1 MSFLRDLRQ
10 AVRSLRRAPLFVVAA
25 VLTLA
30 LGIGANTAVFGVV
43 RALLLEPLPYD
54 APDELV
60 VVWGDHVEI
69 GHETA
74 SLPDFLDW
82 REQASSFSELA
93 AIGNGVALLTGDGEA
108 ERVDAAV
115 VTGNVFSMLG
125 MRPLAGR
132 TFSEDEQLS
141 NGPPVTIIG
150 ERLWRSRFAADPG
163 IVGRDVL
170 ISGRARTVVGVM
182 PDELPIAGRRDVFL
196 PVKSDTTMGRR
207 ADWLGVIGRLEP
219 GVSTL
224 EANSEM
230 RTIMSRLEAEYP
242 ETNAGWSADV
252 VSLHAEVVGD
262 VRPALLAFAGA
273 MGLVLLIA
281 CANVANLFLARSA
294 AREHELGVR
303 VTLGASRGR
312 IVQQLLAESLLLA
325 GAGAVLGAMLANAG
339 LAALRSSQSLQ
350 LPRAESIAV
359 DLPVLAFTAAI
370 AALSALLFG
379 LAPMLRVARGFLHPG
394 LSKARSVA
402 GGTGVART
410 RTLLVLG
417 EVALAVMLL
426 VGAGLLLR
434 SFDNLQRVQPG
445 FDASGL
451 LTAQVTLPG
460 EAMMDGDEVFAFWPG
475 VLNRL
480 AVAPGVRG
488 AAYVNNPPM
497 GGSGY
502 ITFGLEGRPEPAGA
516 EVEDVQPFTVS
527 RDYFRTM
534 GIPLG
539 AGRSFEQGD
548 NQTSTRVM
556 VVNREFVQRFSPDRD
571 VIGRRLTF
579 GDPADTLSTWYSIVG
594 VVGNVRQEGLDRA
607 DYPQV
612 YRLVDQVPPRGGVL
626 VLRTTAAPMSLVPL
640 VRSAVADAQ
649 PNAAVTGVRTMED
662 RMSETIARP
671 RVSATLLG
679 GFAALALLLAAVGI
693 YGVTSYTTELRRHE
707 MGIRMAL
714 GSSPAG
720 VLRLVVRQGMAPVIG
735 GLVIGAAGAL
745 LAGRVLARFLFTVG
759 SSDPLT
765 FALTAAL
772 LTAVALVACWM
783 PVRRAL
789 RTAPANL
796 LRSE

>member
-1 MSFLRDLRQ
+1 MSFFRDLRL
-10 AVRSLRRAPLFVVAA
+10 AVRSLRRAPLFVAAA

-30 LGIGANTAVFGVV
+30 LGIGANTAAFGVV
-43 RALLLEPLPYD
+43 RALLLEPLPYES
-54 APDELV
+54 PDELV

-93 AIGNGVALLTGDGEA
+93 AIGNSVALLTGDGDA
-108 ERVDAAV
+108 ERVDAAIV
-115 VTGNVFSMLG
+115 SGNLFSTLG
-125 MRPLAGR
+125 MRPILGR
-132 TFSEDEQLS
+132 TFSTDEELS
-141 NGPPVTIIG
+141 NGPPVAIIG
-150 ERLWRSRFAADPG
+150 ERLWRGRFAADPT

-182 PDELPIAGRRDVFL
+182 PDELPVAGRRDVFMPL
-196 PVKSDTTMGRR
+196 KTDTTMGRR
-207 ADWLGVIGRLEP
+207 ADWLGVIGRLAP
-219 GVSTL
+219 GVTVE
-224 EANSEM
+224 EAGSEM
-230 RTIMSRLEAEYP
+230 RTIMARLEAEYP
-242 ETNAGWSADV
+242 QSNAGWSADV
-252 VSLHAEVVGD
+252 VPLHREIVGD
-262 VRPALLAFAGA
+262 VRPALLAFSGA
-273 MGLVLLIA
+273 MALVLLIA

-312 IVQQLLAESLLLA
+312 IVQQLLAESVLLA
-325 GAGAVLGAMLANAG
+325 GAGAVLGVMVANAALG
-339 LAALRSSQSLQ
+339 LLGSSPSLQ
-350 LPRAESIAV
+350 LPRADSIGI
-359 DLPVLAFTAAI
+359 DLPVLAFSVSVAAV
-370 AALSALLFG
+370 SALLFG
-379 LAPMLRVARGFLHPG
+379 LAPMLRVARGLVRPG
-394 LSKARSVA
+394 LSGSRSVA
-402 GGTGVART
+402 GGSGVART

-417 EVALAVMLL
+417 EVALAVILL

-434 SFDNLQRVQPG
+434 SFDRLQGVPPG
-445 FDASGL
+445 FDPGRL

-460 EAMMDGDEVFAFWPG
+460 EAMMDGDAVFTFWPE
-475 VLNRL
+475 VLDRL
-480 AVAPGVRG
+480 SASPGVVG

-502 ITFGLEGRPEPAGA
+502 ITFGLEGRPAPTGS

-539 AGRSFEQGD
+539 AGRHFEQAD
-548 NQTSTRVM
+548 NQTSARVM
-556 VVNREFVQRFSPDRD
+556 VVNREFARRFSPDRD
-571 VIGRRLTF
+571 VVGRRLTF
-579 GDPADTLSTWYSIVG
+579 GDPADTASVWYSIVG
-594 VVGNVRQEGLDRA
+594 VVGNVRQEGLDQP
-607 DYPQV
+607 DHPQV
-612 YRLVDQVPPRGGVL
+612 YRLVDQVPPRGGFL
-626 VLRTTAAPMSLVPL
+626 VLRTASEPMSLAPL
-640 VRSAVADAQ
+640 VRAAVREAQ
-649 PNAAVTGVRTMED
+649 PNAAVTGLRTMED

-693 YGVTSYTTELRRHE
+693 YGVTSYTTELRMRE

-714 GSSPAG
+714 GSSPSE
-720 VLRLVVRQGMAPVIG
+720 VQNLIVKQGMTPVFA
-735 GLVIGAAGAL
+735 GLLAGAVGAI
-745 LAGRVLARFLFTVG
+745 LAGRVLDRFLFNVG

-765 FALTAAL
+765 FAFTAAL
-772 LTAVALVACWM
+772 LTAVALAACWV

-789 RTAPANL
+789 RTAPARL